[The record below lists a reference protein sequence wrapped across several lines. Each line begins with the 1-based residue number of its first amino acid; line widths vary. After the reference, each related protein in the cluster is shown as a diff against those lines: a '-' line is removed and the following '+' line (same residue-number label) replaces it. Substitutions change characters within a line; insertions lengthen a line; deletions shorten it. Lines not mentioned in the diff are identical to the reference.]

1 MFNETELFKL
11 ERAAFRLC
19 RLEIFNWGPFSGMHT
34 AEIDADGTAI
44 IGMTGSGKT
53 TLVDAFMTLVN
64 ERPKYNLASTGGHES
79 DRDLLSYIRGV
90 VGSGNDSGDGAHIAR
105 KGKTTTG
112 LCATYTDGENEVRI
126 GGLFWINANSFQLSD
141 LKRAWIFS
149 REPQQSLEHWLSL
162 LDQGGVRRLKQVI
175 HDGQE
180 EARVFDTSNGGK
192 RDYLA
197 RVRSFFEVSDNAF
210 ALLNRAA
217 GLKQLNSID
226 DIFREL
232 VLDDHSKFDRAA
244 EVAGDFDRLTEI
256 HEELLTAQRQQRSL
270 TPVARKHDAYLK
282 CEEDLQL
289 QQSIKRLLPVWV
301 AENGVRLWKQQVAQN
316 QQTLSEKK
324 QALATLENELSA
336 LTSRR
341 DNYHEQYLQAGGR
354 SIEDLQALIAQKQKE
369 LDRLRGSRAQYEQ
382 LCQNLTVPAVA
393 QSTEFVDQHAQLEQL
408 DAQVKAD
415 EADAETIA
423 NKAGAE
429 AANRKQTLDDIE
441 QAYREAKSRPDSNLP
456 SEFPRFR
463 AALAD
468 AIELDP
474 EQLPY
479 VAELIEVQPEHAEW
493 RGAIERAIG
502 GNRLRMLVPSSHIK
516 AALRWVNQQNKH
528 RIHIRLLEADTMSQ
542 ANAKFMEDGFTRK
555 LNFKPHP
562 LREALKKFLAEHD
575 LHCVDA
581 PELLAETPHAMT
593 REGLQSGK
601 RGYFEKKDG
610 QRLED
615 NWFTGFDNKDRLK
628 MLEAQRVASNEAHAT
643 AKQAFETAN
652 AAKKVISGKLVI
664 IEQLR
669 NLKFEEIDVATAQ
682 DSLSQLSERLQA
694 LLDPESDTAKVFAL
708 YQEADQSC
716 KALEPRVRQAIGEEA
731 LAKGQ
736 LEEAMAKLDGFRA
749 RVGTGMTIKE
759 SELVRTHL
767 PFPAEITAKD
777 IGGFER
783 RQQQVLDTKITKRQ
797 AEFSKLQTDLV
808 RAMEHAQTEDTG
820 ALAEVGTEIVDI
832 PAYLKRLDLLTTEA
846 LPKQLGKFLEYLNQS
861 SDQGV
866 TQLLTS
872 ISEAVSQ
879 IRERI
884 EDLNRSL
891 QSVDF
896 KNGRYLRLV
905 VQDVTHESLRTLERA
920 RKQLRAVAL
929 QTTEANN
936 DNGERHYKALQHVVQ
951 LIREAA
957 DKKHTVGARA
967 LLDPRYR
974 VEFHA
979 VEIERATETTK
990 DQFKGS
996 QGGSGGEKE
1005 IIASY
1010 ILTASLCY
1018 ALSPEGGDFPL
1029 HSTIV
1034 LDEAFSKSSRTVA
1047 NRIIQALRE
1056 FKLHPIF
1063 VTPNKEMRLLRTH
1076 TKSVIYVHRKGFRAT
1091 LTSISWEVLEN
1102 SIAAKL
1108 AQTETTTPL
1117 TDEDA

>member
-1 MFNETELFKL
+1 MFNENELFKI

-149 REPQQSLEHWLSL
+149 REPQQSLEHWLSI
-162 LDQGGVRRLKQVI
+162 LDQGGLRRLKQVI
-175 HDGQE
+175 NDGRE
-180 EARVFDTSNGGK
+180 EARVFDSSNGGK

-270 TPVARKHDAYLK
+270 TPVARKHEAYLK
-282 CEEDLQL
+282 CAADLEL
-289 QQSIKRLLPVWV
+289 QQSIKRLLPAWV
-301 AENGVRLWKQQVAQN
+301 AENGVRLWQAQVTLN
-316 QQTLSEKK
+316 QQDLADKT
-324 QALATLENELSA
+324 QALATLEKELSA
-336 LTSRR
+336 LSSRR
-341 DNYHEQYLQAGGR
+341 DSYHEQYLQTGGR
-354 SIEDLQALIAQKQKE
+354 SIEDLETLIAEKQKE
-369 LDRLRGSRAQYEQ
+369 LERLRSSRLQYEQ
-382 LCQNLTVPAVA
+382 LCQNLAVPAVSETA
-393 QSTEFVDQHAQLEQL
+393 EFVAQHAQLEQL
-408 DAQVKAD
+408 DTQVKAEETAA
-415 EADAETIA
+415 EACAHES
-423 NKAGAE
+423 GAE
-429 AANRKQTLDDIE
+429 AVNRKQALDDIE
-441 QAYREAKSRPDSNLP
+441 QSYREAKSRPDSNLP
-456 SEFPRFR
+456 GDFPRFR
-463 AALAD
+463 AVLAD
-468 AIELDP
+468 AIGLES

-479 VAELIEVQPEHAEW
+479 VAELIKVQSDQAEW

-516 AALRWVNQQNKH
+516 AALRWVNQQSKH
-528 RIHIRLLEADTMSQ
+528 RIHIRLLEADSIAQST
-542 ANAKFMEDGFTRK
+542 AKFMPDGFTRK
-555 LNFKPHP
+555 LTFKPHP
-562 LREALKKFLAEHD
+562 LREALKQFLAEHD
-575 LHCVDA
+575 LHCVDS
-581 PELLAETPHAMT
+581 PDLLAETPHAIT
-593 REGLQSGK
+593 CEGLQSGK

-628 MLEAQRVASNEAHAT
+628 MLEAKRATASEAHAG

-682 DSLSQLSERLQA
+682 INLSQLSDRLKA
-694 LLDPESDTAKVFAL
+694 LLDPESDTAKTFAQ
-708 YQEADQSC
+708 YQEAKQLC
-716 KALEPRVRQAIGEEA
+716 EALEPQVRQAIREEA

-736 LEEAMAKLDGFRA
+736 LDDAKLKLDGFRA
-749 RVGTGMTIKE
+749 RAGTGMTIKE

-767 PFPAEITAKD
+767 PFSPEISAKD
-777 IGGFER
+777 IGRFER
-783 RQQQVLDTKITKRQ
+783 SQQQLLDSKITERQQ
-797 AEFSKLQTDLV
+797 EFSKLQTDLV

-820 ALAEVGTEIVDI
+820 ALAEVGTEMVDI

-846 LPKQLGKFLEYLNQS
+846 LPGMLGDFLKYLNDS

-866 TQLLTS
+866 TQLLTA

-891 QSVDF
+891 HHVDF

-929 QTTEANN
+929 QSAEVNK
-936 DNGERHYKALQHVVQ
+936 DNGERHYKALQQVVQ

-1018 ALSPEGGDFPL
+1018 ALSPDGGDFPL

-1102 SIAAKL
+1102 SIAAKQAQAEKTAAL
-1108 AQTETTTPL
+1108 A
-1117 TDEDA
+1117 DEDA